1 MNTLYALFASIN
13 NYPDPRLALD
23 GCLNDQQL
31 MVGFLEKHCEKL
43 GYRFDPLPLQD
54 GAATR
59 DGIIAGF
66 KHFDQAGPDDGC
78 LFFFSG
84 HGSQSPTPPELAKR
98 TPDGMSESLVCH
110 DSRSPGGKDLMGA
123 ELSWLIWKAG
133 KKSKQPFITILDC
146 CHSGRMRKAIS
157 GKTRHVPEPG
167 VPRSL
172 NTLLGNVDYH
182 SDPEGKLYPP
192 LGRRIHLGACSPC
205 ELAKEITPEGKSN
218 GVFTY
223 SLVEALAKSSPFISY
238 SELRAKVNV
247 RVRGMF
253 QDQTPQLETREA
265 SDKNLV
271 FLCNRP
277 AKDRHFIVG
286 LRPGIGWSVD
296 TGYTFGIQTGD
307 DLHKTTFELINERR
321 QVQVTEILPTHSKV
335 SGVDDLDP
343 NKQYPARIVRQVVSR
358 LNFALAPGNAP
369 TVEDQFRDF
378 IHQFKSDVMTVGNQQ
393 ADGDYLIHIKDDAF
407 YLTNKFSDEPLF
419 RKSPGWDLAGIQ
431 RFTDDLVK
439 VANWRRVLGLSNP
452 TSKINPEDLEI
463 EFFQG
468 TDPGNDSDN
477 MPVKQLDWVNPD
489 PFEYKQKGAAWH
501 QPTFQFK
508 VTSNFRKPLYVSL
521 LYLDNNFG
529 ITNHLMAK
537 EELKTGQTAWAQE
550 VLEDG
555 QSFRSILLQ
564 VEDHFYEK
572 GIEEID
578 EFLLL
583 IASTEE
589 LDTDILNQE
598 GLPPEPLKSPTR
610 GPVRRGPAVIRD
622 WTTRLIPLKIIRYPH
637 QEG

>member
-13 NYPDPRLALD
+13 NYPDPKLVLD
-23 GCLNDQQL
+23 GCVNDQQL
-31 MVGFLEKHCEKL
+31 IVDFLGGHCQKL
-43 GYRFDPLPLQD
+43 GYQFVPLRLKD
-54 GAATR
+54 EAATR

-78 LFFFSG
+78 LFYFSG
-84 HGSQSPTPPELAKR
+84 HGSQSPTPDELAKR
-98 TPDGMSESLVCH
+98 TPDGMSESLVCY
-110 DSRSPGGKDLMGA
+110 DSRSPGGRDLMGV

-146 CHSGRMRKAIS
+146 CHSGRMRKVIA

-167 VPRSL
+167 ASRSL
-172 NTLLGNVDYH
+172 DTLLGKADYLA
-182 SDPEGKLYPP
+182 DPEGKLYPP
-192 LGRRIHLGACSPC
+192 LGRRIHLGACSPR
-205 ELAKEITPEGKSN
+205 ELAKEITADGKPN

-223 SLVEALAKSSPFISY
+223 SLVEALSRSSPFLSY

-247 RVRGMF
+247 RVRGLF
-253 QDQTPQLETREA
+253 LDQSPQLETREA

-271 FLCNRP
+271 FLYNRP

-286 LRPGIGWSVD
+286 FRPGVGWSVD
-296 TGYTFGIQTGD
+296 AGAAFGFQSGH

-321 QVQVTEILPTHSKV
+321 QVEVSEVLPNLSKIT
-335 SGVDDLDP
+335 GAEDLDP
-343 NKQYPARIVRQVVSR
+343 KKTYPARIVRQVVSR
-358 LNFALAPGNAP
+358 LSFALAPGNAP
-369 TVEDQFRDF
+369 TVEDQFRDY
-378 IHQFKSDVMTVGNQQ
+378 IQQFKSDVLAITDHQ
-393 ADGDYLIHIKDDAF
+393 AGSDYLIHIKDSAF

-419 RKSPGWDLAGIQ
+419 RKSPGWDLPGIR
-431 RFTDDLVK
+431 RFTDDLEK
-439 VANWRRVLGLSNP
+439 VASWRRVLGLSNP
-452 TSKINPEDLEI
+452 NSKIDPQDLEI

-468 TDPGNDSDN
+468 TDPGNDSDD

-489 PFEYKQKGAAWH
+489 PFEYKQKGGAWR

-508 VTSNFRKPLYVSL
+508 VTSRFMKPLYVSL
-521 LYLDNNFG
+521 LYLDSNFG

-537 EELKTGQTAWAQE
+537 EMLESGQTAWAQE

-572 GIEEID
+572 GMDEID
-578 EFLLL
+578 DFLLL

-610 GPVRRGPAVIRD
+610 GPVRRTPGVIRD
-622 WTTRLIPLKIIRYPH
+622 WTTRLIPLKIIKPL
-637 QEG
+637 ED